1 MNYLLRAAG
10 DYCVDRRSVKAQQ
23 CVQPSLTNCPLT
35 SFFKF
40 FLEHIY
46 TALLKHSPNN
56 LVGVKKFVRSKRY
69 QRNVGAF
76 GGGVH
81 LFPFRTEQLSPP
93 APMVLGQMSRE
104 SRSVPTQINKMPRC
118 LRTAGHSCFRPIRWN
133 VQFSGKLFP
142 LICLSTLPYPFLK
155 PAEIVLPHQY
165 GRKRIQ
171 SAP

>member
-46 TALLKHSPNN
+46 AALLKHSPNN

-69 QRNVGAF
+69 QRVVGAF

-118 LRTAGHSCFRPIRWN
+118 LRTAGHSCLVVSPTLSH
-133 VQFSGKLFP
+133 QQHLAHTQQTP
-142 LICLSTLPYPFLK
+142 LLHQTNGIK
-155 PAEIVLPHQY
+155 PCGIFAQP
-165 GRKRIQ
+165 
-171 SAP
+171 